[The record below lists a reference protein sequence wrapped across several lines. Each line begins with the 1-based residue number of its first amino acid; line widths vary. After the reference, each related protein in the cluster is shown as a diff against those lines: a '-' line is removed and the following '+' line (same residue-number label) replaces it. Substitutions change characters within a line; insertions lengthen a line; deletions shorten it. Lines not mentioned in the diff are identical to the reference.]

1 LCLLQN
7 NGKAG
12 KKTNGDADRG
22 AARPK
27 KLDDGRK
34 AAGKGRTVTF
44 MFPHTVLDY
53 HVTYR
58 MLCILYM

>member
-1 LCLLQN
+1 LLQSS
-7 NGKAG
+7 GKAG

-22 AARPK
+22 AAQSK
-27 KLDDGRK
+27 KLDGGKK
-34 AAGKGRTVTF
+34 AAQKGRTV